1 MSFVNGFFGD
11 LQRVGQGG
19 CSFARQPASPTFESS
34 EDLPR
39 NAGPL
44 GELRLR
50 ETGHAAQIS
59 EGLFGFRDCQEV
71 LRQQSHR
78 RGGQAQ
84 GVHQW

>member
-1 MSFVNGFFGD
+1 MSFVNGLFGD
-11 LQRVGQGG
+11 LQRVGQCGRTLD
-19 CSFARQPASPTFESS
+19 RQSAASAFESS

-59 EGLFGFRDCQEV
+59 EGLLRFRER
-71 LRQQSHR
+71 LAAR
-78 RGGQAQ
+78 
-84 GVHQW
+84 